1 MEIQEVPSF
10 TPKKGLKRK
19 NDPYKR
25 RAAKN
30 ASKGRTR
37 ASRGK
42 SKSVSKLKKEL
53 DTVFSKYIRYSAAD
67 KDGNAT
73 CYTCNR
79 VYPAKKLHAGH
90 YILRGY
96 MSVRRDEMNVKPQ
109 CGVDNLWRKGE
120 PVIFRENLVRDYGEQ
135 AVLALEAKRHEL
147 FKTTTEFLQETINHY
162 QQQIASLSHESV
174 R

>member
-1 MEIQEVPSF
+1 MQEVTETPSY
-10 TPKKGLKRK
+10 TGPRRGLKRK

-25 RAAKN
+25 RAAKVV
-30 ASKGRTR
+30 SKRRTG

-42 SKSVSKLKKEL
+42 SKSVSKLKQEL
-53 DTVFSKYIRYSAAD
+53 DSVFSKYVRYSAAD

-73 CYTCNR
+73 CYTCEK

-96 MSVRRDEMNVKPQ
+96 MSVRWNEMNVKPQ

-120 PVIFRENLVRDYGEQ
+120 PVIFRENLVRDYGQE

-147 FKTTTEFLQETINHY
+147 FKVTVPFLEETIAKYKTLVNG
-162 QQQIASLSHESV
+162 LE
-174 R
+174 

>member
-1 MEIQEVPSF
+1 MEVVETPSY
-10 TPKKGLKRK
+10 TPRKGLKRK

-25 RAAKN
+25 RALKN
-30 ASKGRTR
+30 ATKRRTV
-37 ASRGK
+37 ASGGK
-42 SKSVSKLKKEL
+42 PKSVSKLKKEL
-53 DTVFSKYIRYSAAD
+53 DTVFSKFIRYGAAD

-79 VYPAKKLHAGH
+79 TYPAKKLHAGH

-96 MSVRRDEMNVKPQ
+96 MNTRWDEMNVKPQ

-135 AVLALEAKRHEL
+135 AVLELEARRHTL
-147 FKTTTEFLQETINHY
+147 FKATTVFLEEKKTHY
-162 QQQIASLSHESV
+162 QQQLASLTEKQ
-174 R
+174 